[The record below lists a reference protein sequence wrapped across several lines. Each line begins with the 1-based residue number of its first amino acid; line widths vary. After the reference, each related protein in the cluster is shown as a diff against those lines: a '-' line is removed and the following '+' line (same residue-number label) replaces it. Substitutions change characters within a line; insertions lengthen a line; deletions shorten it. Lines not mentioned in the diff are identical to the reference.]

1 MDKPIAARKWRPGAI
16 VLVAGL
22 AIASLALISL
32 TIASSGRTRLSIDGE
47 RLSVSQVR
55 RGELEEYV
63 PIDGRVQPST
73 SVFLD
78 LAEGGI
84 VEQIAVESG
93 NPVRKGDLILRF
105 ANNAAQKEN
114 IETETRLLENLNEL
128 RNSKISLTTSN
139 LMLQEQLLDLQYT
152 IQDLEARYARAEQ
165 LMKSEHPPLSRQEF
179 ESLRDQLAY
188 QRNKRALLR
197 ERIRKESELERQ
209 QTAQIEVSISRV
221 NRNLEVLTRIA
232 ESLAVRAPVDGQLSS
247 LTAEAGQSF
256 QRGERIGQIDQL
268 DSFKVQA
275 DVDQYYIS
283 KVAIGQTGKFE
294 MDGRHYQLRVSKV
307 YPEVAQDAF
316 QVDLMFVGDVP
327 AGIRRGQR
335 LQIDLSLSESRTT
348 NIIDKGGFYRH
359 TNGRWVY
366 RVASDGRSA
375 RRTNVVLGREN
386 PQSVEVLEGLE
397 VGDWV
402 ITSSYEGLNDVDE
415 LKLGADVINSAD
427 SGPRRDRS
435 H

>member
-1 MDKPIAARKWRPGAI
+1 
-16 VLVAGL
+16 
-22 AIASLALISL
+22 
-32 TIASSGRTRLSIDGE
+32 
-47 RLSVSQVR
+47 
-55 RGELEEYV
+55 
-63 PIDGRVQPST
+63 
-73 SVFLD
+73 
-78 LAEGGI
+78 
-84 VEQIAVESG
+84 
-93 NPVRKGDLILRF
+93 
-105 ANNAAQKEN
+105 
-114 IETETRLLENLNEL
+114 
-128 RNSKISLTTSN
+128 
-139 LMLQEQLLDLQYT
+139 
-152 IQDLEARYARAEQ
+152 
-165 LMKSEHPPLSRQEF
+165 
-179 ESLRDQLAY
+179 
-188 QRNKRALLR
+188 
-197 ERIRKESELERQ
+197 
-209 QTAQIEVSISRV
+209 
-221 NRNLEVLTRIA
+221 
-232 ESLAVRAPVDGQLSS
+232 
-247 LTAEAGQSF
+247 
-256 QRGERIGQIDQL
+256 
-268 DSFKVQA
+268 
-275 DVDQYYIS
+275 
-283 KVAIGQTGKFE
+283 

-366 RVASDGRSA
+366 RVAADGRSA

-415 LKLGADVINSAD
+415 LKLGADVINSTD

>member
-1 MDKPIAARKWRPGAI
+1 MDKPIAARRWRPGQIA
-16 VLVAGL
+16 LVAGL
-22 AIASLALISL
+22 GIASLALISL
-32 TIASSGRTRLSIDGE
+32 TVANSGKTRLSVDSQ

-84 VEQIAVESG
+84 VEEIAVESG
-93 NPVRKGDLILRF
+93 NPVKQGELILRF

-114 IETETRLLENLNEL
+114 IETETRLLENLNQL
-128 RNSKISLTTSN
+128 RNSKISLTTSS
-139 LMLQEQLLDLQYT
+139 LVLQEQLLDVQYNIEDLQ
-152 IQDLEARYARAEQ
+152 ARYSRAEQ
-165 LMKSEHPPLSRQEF
+165 LMKSEQPPLSRQEF

-188 QRNKRALLR
+188 QRSKRKLLD

-209 QTAQIEVSISRV
+209 QVAQIELSIARV
-221 NRNLEVLTRIA
+221 NRNLDVLARIA

-247 LTAEAGQSF
+247 LSAEVGQSF
-256 QRGERIGQIDQL
+256 QRGARIGQIDQL

-283 KVAIGQTGKFE
+283 KVALGQTGKFE
-294 MDGRHYQLRVSKV
+294 MDGRRYRLQVSKV
-307 YPEVAQDAF
+307 YPEVAKDVF
-316 QVDLMFVGDVP
+316 QVDMLFVGDVP
-327 AGIRRGQR
+327 PGIRRGQR
-335 LQIDLSLSESRTT
+335 LQIDLSLSESRVT
-348 NIIDKGGFYRH
+348 NIIEKGGFYRH
-359 TNGRWVY
+359 SNGRWAY
-366 RVASDGRSA
+366 RVAEDGRSA
-375 RRTNVVLGREN
+375 RRTNVVFGREN
-386 PQSVEVLEGLE
+386 PQSVEVIDGLE

-415 LKLGADVINSAD
+415 LKLGDDVINSTG
-427 SGPRRDRS
+427 SGPHRDKSR
-435 H
+435 